1 MIVTVKIFLLMMRSR
16 VRQRLRMTRKTKRQ
30 KKKEENECGLWAVY
44 SGKRLSAVEK
54 DLIENLPSDGVT
66 GECRFSKSEKGYVN
80 REIFLDVLRD
90 LNDHLNRRNIARP
103 VMLLIDG
110 FSGHLGLEIAE
121 FCVEFGIQLILL
133 HSNMTHVI
141 QPLGVRLSSLS
152 LLTYTDSSF
161 STKLRAQSQLLRH
174 FSRRL

>member
-80 REIFLDVLRD
+80 REIFIDVLKD
-90 LNDHLNRRNIARP
+90 LTDHLDRKNIARP

-110 FSGHLGLEIAE
+110 F
-121 FCVEFGIQLILL
+121 
-133 HSNMTHVI
+133 
-141 QPLGVRLSSLS
+141 
-152 LLTYTDSSF
+152 
-161 STKLRAQSQLLRH
+161 
-174 FSRRL
+174 